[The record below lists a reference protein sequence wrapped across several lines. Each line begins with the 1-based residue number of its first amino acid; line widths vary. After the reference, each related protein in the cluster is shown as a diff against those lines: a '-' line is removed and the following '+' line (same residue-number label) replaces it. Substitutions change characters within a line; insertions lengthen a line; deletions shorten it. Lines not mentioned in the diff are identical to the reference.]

1 MGVLAAAM
9 AGASRLSALESR
21 MQRRTGSSTTLAM
34 IKLKVHQWS
43 AAVTRTA
50 TWGVSAAAVSGPR
63 VRPWCATP

>member
-1 MGVLAAAM
+1 
-9 AGASRLSALESR
+9 